1 LVWRIRD
8 VSTALDMTNEIKHT
22 MEKFDVAIVGGGPA
36 GSSCAAFCALAGLRT
51 LILERERFPREKVCG
66 DCLNPSCWPVLGR
79 LGLTQR
85 VWDLPHSKL
94 TSVEFIAIGGHKVIV
109 DLPPGEDC
117 ELSIKRSLFDDLLL
131 ERACELGVHVRE
143 ETTVATLS
151 HSSAVK
157 ASSHGFAAGRI
168 RPVCGPGTRPVL
180 DAPQRRGCNALQ
192 PGWKIETT
200 SGESFLAQVLV
211 GADGRNSTVA
221 RLRNLLPRP
230 ARERVALQAHIPL
243 PRNFGKR
250 IVLQFLREGYSGQ
263 APVNETE
270 LNLCLVGRPPTISR
284 LRQWAQRHFEIPA
297 DQPWRTIT
305 PLTRAPVPCA
315 HENLLF
321 IGDAARVVEPFTGE
335 GIYYALRSG
344 ELAAGAIAKIISGKD
359 RQLALREFARAAA
372 EMYRG
377 RLWINRLARAS
388 VLSPRVGSLF
398 VRAARINPSI
408 LKLLT
413 AKIVSLKL

>member
-1 LVWRIRD
+1 
-8 VSTALDMTNEIKHT
+8 
-22 MEKFDVAIVGGGPA
+22 MEVFDVAIVGGGPA
-36 GSSCAAFCALAGLRT
+36 GSSCAAFCALAGLHT
-51 LILERERFPREKVCG
+51 LVLERERFPREKVCG
-66 DCLNPSCWPVLGR
+66 DCLNPSCWSVLEG
-79 LGLTQR
+79 LSLTQR

-94 TSVEFIAIGGHKVIV
+94 TSVEFIAIDGHKVIV
-109 DLPPGEDC
+109 DLPTRDDC

-131 ERACELGVHVRE
+131 KRACDLGVHVRE
-143 ETTVATLS
+143 ETTVTALR
-151 HSSAVK
+151 HSNSEK
-157 ASSHGFAAGRI
+157 TCSHG
-168 RPVCGPGTRPVL
+168 PVARPVL
-180 DAPQRRGCNALQ
+180 DVPEGRGYNVLQ

-200 SGESFLAQVLV
+200 SGESFLAQVIV

-221 RLRNLLPRP
+221 RLRNFLPHP
-230 ARERVALQAHIPL
+230 IRERVALQAHIPR

-263 APVNETE
+263 APVNEAE

-344 ELAAGAIAKIISGKD
+344 ELAANAISKIISGKD
-359 RQLALREFARAAA
+359 RQLALREFAHAYA

-377 RLWINRLARAS
+377 RLWINRLARAA
-388 VLSPRVGSLF
+388 VLSPRIGSLF
-398 VRAARINPSI
+398 VRAAQINPLI

-413 AKIVSLKL
+413 AKIVSPKL